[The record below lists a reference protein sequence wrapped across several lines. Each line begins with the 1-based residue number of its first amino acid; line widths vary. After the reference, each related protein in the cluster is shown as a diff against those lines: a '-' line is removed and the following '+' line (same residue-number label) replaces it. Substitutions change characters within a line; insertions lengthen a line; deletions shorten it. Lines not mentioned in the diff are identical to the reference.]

1 MHAHRRDRF
10 ASALDRS
17 CRQMDLRR
25 RRPQEHWRFR
35 MKTPAAL
42 VLALVL
48 AIASLGLAQGDAVE
62 RFPERLNTVV
72 VPWGAGGRTD
82 LAVRVWAPYLEQEL
96 GVPVVVANNPGGG
109 GVVGARSVA
118 RAGADGHTQGVFS
131 ISLILAQWTKIPP
144 FELDAYIPVALPYS
158 SPFVLAVR
166 TDSPYETLQD
176 FIDMHQ
182 DERVRFGNSGTGTS
196 VHIAAAAFA
205 NEAGLNAQYVP
216 YEGDAGAVSA
226 LLRGEV
232 QAAMVPMISVV
243 QQIDAGEL
251 RALGVSL
258 TRPDG
263 YHEGVPTF
271 VEQGVDFVLGDM
283 GSGIYVPQG
292 TPAGIVEKLEAAYA
306 ATFERQEVID
316 GLGNL
321 AIGIDFLGADDF
333 QALLETWNPILE
345 ELTIELD
352 LDLR

>member
-1 MHAHRRDRF
+1 MKKTV
-10 ASALDRS
+10 AL
-17 CRQMDLRR
+17 L
-25 RRPQEHWRFR
+25 
-35 MKTPAAL
+35 
-42 VLALVL
+42 LALVL
-48 AIASLGLAQGDAVE
+48 AFASFGLAQGDAVA

-82 LAVRVWAPYLEQEL
+82 LAVRVFAPYLEQEL

-118 RAGADGHTQGVFS
+118 RAGADGHSQGVFS

-144 FELDAYIPVALPYS
+144 FDLDAYIPVALPYS

-166 TDSPYETLQD
+166 ANSPYQTLQD
-176 FIDMHQ
+176 FIDAYQ
-182 DERVRFGNSGTGTS
+182 VERVRFGNSGTGTS

-205 NEAGLNAQYVP
+205 KLAGINAQYVP

-226 LLRGEV
+226 LLRDEV

-258 TRPDG
+258 TDG
-263 YHEGVPTF
+263 DEYHEGVPTF
-271 VEQGVDFVLGDM
+271 REQGVDFVLGDM
-283 GSGIYVPQG
+283 GGGIYVPVG

-306 ATFERQEVID
+306 ATFERAEVIR

-321 AIGIDFLGADDF
+321 AIAVDFMGAEEFRALID
-333 QALLETWNPILE
+333 EWNPILE
-345 ELTIELD
+345 ELTIELG
-352 LDLR
+352 LALQ

>member
-1 MHAHRRDRF
+1 MKKTV
-10 ASALDRS
+10 AL
-17 CRQMDLRR
+17 LLV
-25 RRPQEHWRFR
+25 F
-35 MKTPAAL
+35 
-42 VLALVL
+42 VLAF
-48 AIASLGLAQGDAVE
+48 ASLGLAQGDAVE

-82 LAVRVWAPYLEQEL
+82 LAVRVFAPYLEQEL

-118 RAGADGHTQGVFS
+118 RAGADGHSQGVFS

-158 SPFVLAVR
+158 SPFVLTVR
-166 TDSPYETLQD
+166 ADSPYETLQD
-176 FIDMHQ
+176 FIDAYQ
-182 DERVRFGNSGTGTS
+182 EERVRFGNSGTGTS

-205 NEAGLNAQYVP
+205 NQAGINAQYVP

-226 LLRGEV
+226 LLRDEV
-232 QAAMVPMISVV
+232 QAAMVPMVSVV

-258 TRPDG
+258 TERDS

-271 VEQGVDFVLGDM
+271 LEQGVDFVLGDM
-283 GSGIYVPQG
+283 GGGIYVPQG

-306 ATFERQEVID
+306 ATFEREEVIR

-321 AIGIDFLGADDF
+321 AIAVDFMGAEEFRALIDA
-333 QALLETWNPILE
+333 WNPILE
-345 ELTIELD
+345 ELTIELG
-352 LDLR
+352 LSLQ

>member
-1 MHAHRRDRF
+1 MKKLT
-10 ASALDRS
+10 AL
-17 CRQMDLRR
+17 LL
-25 RRPQEHWRFR
+25 
-35 MKTPAAL
+35 AL
-42 VLALVL
+42 VLAL
-48 AIASLGLAQGDAVE
+48 ASLGLAQGDAVE

-82 LAVRVWAPYLEQEL
+82 LAIRVWAPYLEQEL

-118 RAGADGHTQGVFS
+118 RAGADGHSQGVFS

-158 SPFVLAVR
+158 SPFVLTVR
-166 TDSPYETLQD
+166 ANSPYETLQD
-176 FIDMHQ
+176 FIDAYQ
-182 DERVRFGNSGTGTS
+182 EQRVRFGNSGTGTS

-205 NEAGLNAQYVP
+205 NQVGINAQYVP

-226 LLRGEV
+226 LLRDEV

-251 RALGVSL
+251 RALAVSL
-258 TRPDG
+258 TERDE

-283 GSGIYVPQG
+283 GGGIYVPQG

-306 ATFERQEVID
+306 ATFARPEVVS

-321 AIGIDFLGADDF
+321 AIGVDFMGSEEFRALIDA
-333 QALLETWNPILE
+333 WNPILE
-345 ELTIELD
+345 ELTHELG
-352 LDLR
+352 LSLQ

>member
-1 MHAHRRDRF
+1 
-10 ASALDRS
+10 
-17 CRQMDLRR
+17 
-25 RRPQEHWRFR
+25 
-35 MKTPAAL
+35 MKKTVVL
-42 VLALVL
+42 LLALAL
-48 AIASLGLAQGDAVE
+48 AIGSLGFAQADAVA

-82 LAVRVWAPYLEQEL
+82 LAVRVFAPYLEQEL

-118 RAGADGHTQGVFS
+118 RAGADGHSQGVFS

-144 FELDAYIPVALPYS
+144 FDLDAYIPVALPYS
-158 SPFVLAVR
+158 SPFVLTVR
-166 TDSPYETLQD
+166 ADSPYQTLQD
-176 FIDMHQ
+176 FIDAYQ
-182 DERVRFGNSGTGTS
+182 VERVRFGNSGTGTS

-205 NEAGLNAQYVP
+205 NLAGINAQFVP

-226 LLRGEV
+226 LLRAEV

-258 TRPDG
+258 AVGDA

-271 VEQGVDFVLGDM
+271 REQGVDFVLGDM
-283 GSGIYVPQG
+283 GGGIYVPVG

-306 ATFERQEVID
+306 ATFARPEVIQ

-321 AIGIDFLGADDF
+321 AIAVDFMGSEEFRALIDA
-333 QALLETWNPILE
+333 WNPILE
-345 ELTIELD
+345 ELTIELG
-352 LDLR
+352 LSLQ